1 MAKYMIEETTT
12 PQAAAGLLQNPED
25 RSRVLAPLFEAA
37 GCKLEQFYVSGIE
50 NKAYLIVESP
60 DPESVYTVAVNFQA
74 AGAASAIK
82 CILLMP
88 VSEMVDLAKKAAG
101 LGYHPPGR

>member
-25 RSRVLAPLFEAA
+25 RFQVLAPFFEAA

-60 DPESVYTVAVNFQA
+60 DSESVYTVVVSFQA

-82 CILLMP
+82 CIPLIPM
-88 VSEMVDLAKKAAG
+88 SEMVDIARKAAS

>member
-25 RSRVLAPLFEAA
+25 RFQVLAPIFQAA
-37 GCKLEQFYVSGIE
+37 GCKLEHFFVSGIE

-60 DPESVYTVAVNFQA
+60 DIESVYTVAVNFQA
-74 AGAASAIK
+74 AGAAQAIK
-82 CILLMP
+82 CIPLIPM
-88 VSEMVDLAKKAAG
+88 SETVDLAKKAAG
-101 LGYHPPGR
+101 LGYHPPGK

>member
-25 RSRVLAPLFEAA
+25 RSQVLAPILEAA
-37 GCKLEQFYVSGIE
+37 GCKLEHFYVSTIE

-60 DPESVYTVAVNFQA
+60 DLESVYTVAVNFQA
-74 AGAASAIK
+74 AGAAQAIK
-82 CILLMP
+82 CIPLLPM
-88 VSEMVDLAKKAAG
+88 SEIVGLARKAAG

>member
-25 RSRVLAPLFEAA
+25 RSQVLAPLFEAA

-82 CILLMP
+82 CIPLMP
-88 VSEMVDLAKKAAG
+88 MSQMVDITRKAAS